1 MIYARDNEKKNY
13 FFLKMKKY
21 QKRYKSGK
29 KSNQNKNELFPKYFQ
44 EKTSFPTTVFTQ
56 VE

>member
-1 MIYARDNEKKNY
+1 MDIFEDN
-13 FFLKMKKY
+13 FLNMKKY

-44 EKTSFPTTVFTQ
+44 EKTSFPTTVFTE